1 VHGKDVTT
9 PSVGRHALVL
19 AEYWMLVPSG
29 RVPDEL
35 ILSIVMDGA
44 RRETSRSDLSVEAL

>member
-44 RRETSRSDLSVEAL
+44 RRETSRSDLSAEAL